1 MTGHARHTH
10 RTRSVAA
17 GRKNV
22 GCVATLARAATKGV
36 AADGVAAEERGRR
49 AAGGMGWLDI
59 GKRRWQNGIGGRC
72 RRGGGVRGVGVEGVG
87 GGMAGGVLAAIA
99 GRRPRRQRRR
109 QRWPAPA
116 SGAGRHLEMGL
127 GPANEQE
134 GQNVRAWRLGI
145 NMLGLGMRSGGC
157 ECEIQGARGAGGG
170 AVPPARA
177 RGSSPPSVSP

>member
-1 MTGHARHTH
+1 MTHDGTRPTHTQN
-10 RTRSVAA
+10 VAA

-36 AADGVAAEERGRR
+36 AVDGVAAEERGRS

-59 GKRRWQNGIGGRC
+59 GRRQNGIGGRC
-72 RRGGGVRGVGVEGVG
+72 RRGGVVRGVGVEGVG

-127 GPANEQE
+127 GPVNEQA
-134 GQNVRAWRLGI
+134 GQNVRAWRLGA
-145 NMLGLGMRSGGC
+145 NMPGLGMRSGGC
-157 ECEIQGARGAGGG
+157 GCEMQGPRGAGGG
-170 AVPPARA
+170 YT
-177 RGSSPPSVSP
+177 SSGRSR